1 MMDVDQCKLFS
12 LPKFNDE
19 RGSLSFVEGNVQIP
33 FAIERLYYL
42 YDIPSNAA
50 RGAHAHK
57 ELHQLMIAMSGRFD
71 VILDDGS
78 RQERVTLSSPDQG
91 LYICPMIWRDLENF
105 EPGSVCAVL
114 ASARY
119 EEADYYRNYEEFQA
133 NRKQL

>member
-1 MMDVDQCKLFS
+1 MDIDRCKLLS
-12 LPKFNDE
+12 LPKFDDA
-19 RGSLSFVEGNVQIP
+19 RGSLSFVEGNVHIP
-33 FAIERLYYL
+33 FTIERLYYL
-42 YDIPSNAA
+42 YDIPPNAG

-71 VILDDGS
+71 VILDDGN

-105 EPGSVCAVL
+105 EPGSVCVVL

-119 EEADYYRNYEEFQA
+119 DEADYYRNYEEFQA

>member
-1 MMDVDQCKLFS
+1 MMDIDRCKLLS
-12 LPKFNDE
+12 LPKFDDA
-19 RGSLSFVEGNVQIP
+19 RGSLSFVEGNVHIP
-33 FAIERLYYL
+33 FAIERLYHL
-42 YDIPSNAA
+42 YDIPPNAG

-71 VILDDGS
+71 VIVDDGN
-78 RQERVTLSSPDQG
+78 RQKRVTLSSPDQG

-119 EEADYYRNYEEFQA
+119 DEADYYRNYEEYQA